1 MIERLKPI
9 VHAMWRRF
17 RGFSPFLQ
25 LLLVFPVICAIAL
38 TFLVGSMGLALM
50 GTAIA
55 INSLFVGWVGGVF
68 LLILAK
74 AGLII
79 SKDRKR

>member
-17 RGFSPFLQ
+17 RSFSPFLQ

-38 TFLVGSMGLALM
+38 TLLVGSMGLALM

>member
-1 MIERLKPI
+1 MIDRLKPI
-9 VHAMWRRF
+9 VNAMWRRF
-17 RGFSPFLQ
+17 RSFSPFLQ

-38 TFLVGSMGLALM
+38 TLLVGSMGLALM